1 MNAKTFYKILA
12 LSLGLG
18 LIIGGFCLFGQSL
31 DNKILILDI
40 IVSILVYIQ
49 LSQFVIYPLI
59 DMNRAAHKE
68 VGMMGIYFYVLGT
81 YCFLAIG
88 LMFFGIVYTI
98 PFQFQLMGQLFL
110 VFLALLGR
118 VATLHAGEKVE
129 QIHEKER
136 KMVET
141 RRVLRTEMDNFM
153 DELSSWESPEGF
165 GVQKLYDIQEELK
178 FLSPS
183 ANAEA
188 KQYERDFCQI
198 IEELKVL
205 MRNADL
211 NKERIKGKI
220 DQLERILSKRKSIN
234 S

>member
-12 LSLGLG
+12 LLLGLG
-18 LIIGGFCLFGQSL
+18 LIIGSFCLFGQSL
-31 DNKILILDI
+31 GNKILILDI

-49 LSQFVIYPLI
+49 LVQFAIYPLI
-59 DMNRAAHKE
+59 DLNRAAHKE
-68 VGMMGIYFYVLGT
+68 VGMMGIYFYVLSA
-81 YCFLAIG
+81 YCILAIG

-98 PFQFQLMGQLFL
+98 PFQIQLMGQIFL
-110 VFLALLGR
+110 AFLALLGR

-129 QIHEKER
+129 HIHEKER
-136 KMVET
+136 QMVET
-141 RRVLRTEMDNFM
+141 RRALRTEMDNFM
-153 DELSSWESPEGF
+153 DELSSWESPEGI

-205 MRNADL
+205 IRNADL

-220 DQLERILSKRKSIN
+220 DHLERILSKRKSIN

>member
-1 MNAKTFYKILA
+1 MDAKTLYKILA
-12 LSLGLG
+12 LLLGLG

-31 DNKILILDI
+31 ENKILILDI
-40 IVSILVYIQ
+40 IVSILVYMQ
-49 LSQFVIYPLI
+49 LTQFAIYPLI
-59 DMNRAAHKE
+59 DLNRAAHKE
-68 VGMMGIYFYVLGT
+68 VGMMGIYFYVLSI
-81 YCFLAIG
+81 YCILAIG
-88 LMFFGIVYTI
+88 LMLFGIVYAI
-98 PFQFQLMGQLFL
+98 PFKFQLMGQIFF

-118 VATLHAGEKVE
+118 VATLHSGEKVE
-129 QIHEKER
+129 HIYGKER
-136 KMVET
+136 QMMET

-153 DELSSWESPEGF
+153 DELSSWESPEGM

-205 MRNADL
+205 IRNADL

-220 DQLERILSKRKSIN
+220 DHLERTLSKRKSIN